1 MNDAIRM
8 QISAFV
14 DGALPENES
23 ELLVRRLCQDA
34 ELRQQVAEY
43 YAIGRVMRGEL
54 SVPGMAALRERIAG
68 ALDESAGQATYDALE
83 PEKRNYLRP
92 LSGFAIAATVAV
104 VALLGIQQLNG
115 VPDADRGVDAVADEA
130 GPAAGY
136 TVPSVYHELHREGAR
151 NINARLATLR
161 MLEEELDELD
171 TDAESEDA
179 ETGAAPLAPAAGTP

>member
-14 DGALPENES
+14 DGELPENES

-43 YAIGRVMRGEL
+43 CAIGRVMRGEL
-54 SVPGMAALRERIAG
+54 SVPGLAALRERVAG
-68 ALDESAGQATYDALE
+68 ALDESTVPADVDVFAPA
-83 PEKRNYLRP
+83 KRSYLRP
-92 LSGFAIAATVAV
+92 LGGIAIAATVAV
-104 VALLGIQQLNG
+104 LALLGLQQLNG
-115 VPDADRGVDAVADEA
+115 IPDPGA
-130 GPAAGY
+130 GAHVVSSDSRPTAGY

-161 MLEEELDELD
+161 MLEEEIEQLDSEAEAED
-171 TDAESEDA
+171 VGNDAAS
-179 ETGAAPLAPAAGTP
+179 GAAAAGTP